1 MSTGKTTILLGRA
14 RELALRGEP
23 VLVVVCNIFT
33 DVKSLLHLELEARFR
48 EEGINIE
55 VTMRQKAVTSLYLDT
70 VQCSMGKGEL
80 SPDLRI
86 ELSPQ
91 YGITSKLPM

>member
-1 MSTGKTTILLGRA
+1 MLHRFLVLDSSMSTGKTTVLLGKA

-23 VLVVVCNIFT
+23 VLVVVFNMGNCINMGNRGT

-55 VTMRQKAVTSLYLDT
+55 VTIGQKAVTTPYLDT
-70 VQCSMGKGEL
+70 FL
-80 SPDLRI
+80 
-86 ELSPQ
+86 
-91 YGITSKLPM
+91 

>member
-1 MSTGKTTILLGRA
+1 MLHRFLVLDSSMSTGKTTVLLGKA

-23 VLVVVCNIFT
+23 VLVVIFNIYT

-55 VTMRQKAVTSLYLDT
+55 VTMRQKAVTSPYLDT
-70 VQCSMGKGEL
+70 VHVCTYTY
-80 SPDLRI
+80 RAFI
-86 ELSPQ
+86 FF
-91 YGITSKLPM
+91 